1 MSTRKSIPF
10 LNVSL
15 ETITIFILFKGNLLV
30 GSGVNLNESTALGI
44 ADILSGDKHALY
56 KIQYTLSINFLCW
69 YVIH

>member
-1 MSTRKSIPF
+1 MNRF
-10 LNVSL
+10 LNSFIKILVL
-15 ETITIFILFKGNLLV
+15 IYTIFILFKGNLLV